1 MDKIGIGSILK
12 VREDE
17 LFMVKDEL
25 FMVIGLDGRTIPP
38 LLRLKSLRHGYTF
51 LATEDDYELFC

>member
-12 VREDE
+12 GRE
-17 LFMVKDEL
+17 DEL
-25 FMVIGLDGRTIPP
+25 FMVIGLDDRTIPP